1 MKIARV
7 EGTVVSTIQHEFF
20 AQQRLLVC
28 DVLEPDGEPTGQYTI
43 AVDVVDAGVGET
55 VLLLDEGNSARQLF
69 DVDTGPIRAVVV
81 GIVDEVVS
89 GGVELEID

>member
-20 AQQRLLVC
+20 DHQRLLVC
-28 DVLEPDGEPTGQYTI
+28 DVIDPGGEPTGEYAI

-55 VLLLDEGNSARQLF
+55 VLLIDEGSSARQLF

-81 GIVDEVVS
+81 GIVDEVSSES
-89 GGVELEID
+89 GELQID